1 MFVYDNIQYGQV
13 IDLQGDQN
21 SQCTRHELTPHLVSE
36 WVLFNTKWAIFH
48 LYHGKNKLHFNEMVM
63 MWALY

>member
-36 WVLFNTKWAIFH
+36 RLLFNTT
-48 LYHGKNKLHFNEMVM
+48 
-63 MWALY
+63 